1 MRLNL
6 VSMLLRAGAPLESVA
21 YNEVSDMTYS
31 ASWCV
36 EKALAKRPYL
46 LQDRHFIEAR
56 SLVIGITED
65 GSYKKWLR
73 RPHRSV
79 LRLRSLVSR
88 GRATLKRRRSRRRA
102 AGGSYAQ
109 AKHAIEF
116 LVKLGDNGIAWS
128 ILSFWKETY

>member
-1 MRLNL
+1 MT
-6 VSMLLRAGAPLESVA
+6 MLLRAGAHVESIVKEVA
-21 YNEVSDMTYS
+21 DSNKTYS
-31 ASWCV
+31 ASWCLAQV
-36 EKALAKRPYL
+36 LLRHPELGRDEDFLKAQTLVAGVA
-46 LQDRHFIEAR
+46 EA
-56 SLVIGITED
+56 

-116 LVKLGDNGIAWS
+116 LVKLGDNGVVWN
-128 ILSFWKETY
+128 ILSFWKETA